1 MHGTIQHNS
10 EDGLGGTCIVD
21 DLPCKEQ
28 VLVLVGEALAWFG
41 VLGPLKQED
50 ESVNG
55 VQSLN
60 EHLIVEAIDLLH
72 LNVRNAYL

>member
-1 MHGTIQHNS
+1 M
-10 EDGLGGTCIVD
+10 VR
-21 DLPCKEQ
+21 
-28 VLVLVGEALAWFG
+28 

-50 ESVNG
+50 ESVDG